1 MKYFTVIYNGI
12 NVGVFSQYQILNGFE
27 DFEFKFIEVE
37 VYKPCM
43 IEKCIRYMYTQ
54 KLKYFDPCYSKR
66 IKKR

>member
-1 MKYFTVIYNGI
+1 MKYFTVMYNGV

-27 DFEFKFIEVE
+27 DFEFKFLEVE

-43 IEKCIRYMYTQ
+43 IDKCIRYMYTQ
-54 KLKYFDPCYSKR
+54 KLMYFMPSYLR